1 MLFYREETF
10 AAMLPQPLT
19 KVLGR
24 DDGSKC
30 GIGLWNWDYPGLS
43 SSTFGHGAASSADL
57 IVDPV
62 NELIIVMTRDR
73 AGKNF
78 DTYHRQFIQ
87 AVVDA
92 MEPEAQR

>member
-1 MLFYREETF
+1 
-10 AAMLPQPLT
+10 
-19 KVLGR
+19 
-24 DDGSKC
+24 
-30 GIGLWNWDYPGLS
+30 
-43 SSTFGHGAASSADL
+43 
-57 IVDPV
+57 
-62 NELIIVMTRDR
+62 MTRDR